1 MTESSSPTKVLIS
14 GAYGLIGN
22 RVYARLATQPDGYEA
37 RGLSKNIEPS
47 ARAAAIDV
55 YDIPARRLRLADVSD
70 LAGVRQA
77 VEEIEVLVHLAA
89 DPGGNAIWESVLRSS
104 ITGTHNIFEA
114 RRLAGVKRL
123 IYGRWISSMPER
135 FSAMRRRTARRTTG
149 DA

>member
-22 RVYARLATQPDGYEA
+22 LVYARLAAQPDAYDA
-37 RGLSKNIEPS
+37 YDLSKRVEPS

-55 YDIPARRLRLADVSD
+55 YDIPARRLRLADLSD

-77 VEEIEVLVHLAA
+77 VEEIEVVVHLAG
-89 DPGGNAIWESVLRSS
+89 DPDGNASWESVLHNN
-104 ITGTHNIFEA
+104 IMGTHNNFEA
-114 RRLAGVKRL
+114 CRLAAVKRV

-135 FSAMRRRTARRTTG
+135 FSATCRRTARRTTG
-149 DA
+149 DS